1 MEIYLI
7 VFILF
12 DDYDLTF
19 IYVCMYFVCYQNKQ
33 DTLAGE
39 CFPVSNRT
47 NTFDIVQLDTVSLFN
62 LSFQRRHC
70 LKVHAKRRAERLT
83 IQVHY
88 YVIKKMLTIIWA
100 TSWENLFIEQQ
111 WRKSACTSMQSDQ
124 CLCCSLPWWYNTV
137 STCYIA
143 EISRP

>member
-1 MEIYLI
+1 MEIYRI

-12 DDYDLTF
+12 QIDNYDLTF
-19 IYVCMYFVCYQNKQ
+19 IYVCMYFVYYQNKQ

-47 NTFDIVQLDTVSLFN
+47 NTSDIVQLDTVSLFN

-88 YVIKKMLTIIWA
+88 YVIKDADYHLSHIMRKPVYRTTKAQISLYIYAVWSA
-100 TSWENLFIEQQ
+100 PLLFT
-111 WRKSACTSMQSDQ
+111 ALM
-124 CLCCSLPWWYNTV
+124 V
-137 STCYIA
+137 
-143 EISRP
+143 

>member
-1 MEIYLI
+1 MEIHLI

-12 DDYDLTF
+12 DNYDLTF

-39 CFPVSNRT
+39 CFPVSNRM
-47 NTFDIVQLDTVSLFN
+47 NTSDIVQLDTVSLFN

-88 YVIKKMLTIIWA
+88 YVIKDAIIWA
-100 TSWENLFIEQQ
+100 TSWENLFIKQQ
-111 WRKSACTSMQSDQ
+111 RRKSACTSMESDQ
-124 CLCCSLPWWYNTV
+124 RLCCSLPWWYNIVYTY
-137 STCYIA
+137 YIA

>member
-12 DDYDLTF
+12 DNYNLTF

-33 DTLAGE
+33 DALTGE

-88 YVIKKMLTIIWA
+88 YVIKDTDYHLSHIM
-100 TSWENLFIEQQ
+100 
-111 WRKSACTSMQSDQ
+111 RK
-124 CLCCSLPWWYNTV
+124 PVY
-137 STCYIA
+137 
-143 EISRP
+143 

>member
-1 MEIYLI
+1 MEICLI

-12 DDYDLTF
+12 QIDNYDLTF

-47 NTFDIVQLDTVSLFN
+47 NTSDIVQLDTVSLFN

-70 LKVHAKRRAERLT
+70 LNVQAKRRAERLT

-88 YVIKKMLTIIWA
+88 YVIKVA
-100 TSWENLFIEQQ
+100 
-111 WRKSACTSMQSDQ
+111 D
-124 CLCCSLPWWYNTV
+124 
-137 STCYIA
+137 
-143 EISRP
+143 

>member
-12 DDYDLTF
+12 DNYDLTF
-19 IYVCMYFVCYQNKQ
+19 IYVCMCFVCYQNKQ

-62 LSFQRRHC
+62 LSFQRRPQTGIIYFC
-70 LKVHAKRRAERLT
+70 VNVGQTLTKSVKVVFTLSEFP
-83 IQVHY
+83 
-88 YVIKKMLTIIWA
+88 
-100 TSWENLFIEQQ
+100 N
-111 WRKSACTSMQSDQ
+111 QSP
-124 CLCCSLPWWYNTV
+124 SK
-137 STCYIA
+137 
-143 EISRP
+143 

>member
-12 DDYDLTF
+12 DNYDLTF

-88 YVIKKMLTIIWA
+88 YVIKDADYHLSHIMRKPVYRTTKAQISLHIYAVWSA
-100 TSWENLFIEQQ
+100 PLLFT
-111 WRKSACTSMQSDQ
+111 ALM
-124 CLCCSLPWWYNTV
+124 V
-137 STCYIA
+137 
-143 EISRP
+143 

>member
-12 DDYDLTF
+12 DNYDLTF

-62 LSFQRRHC
+62 LSFQIFVYFIT
-70 LKVHAKRRAERLT
+70 LLLYSTILIFAIFYFKRLWFLLYQFCT
-83 IQVHY
+83 
-88 YVIKKMLTIIWA
+88 
-100 TSWENLFIEQQ
+100 FI
-111 WRKSACTSMQSDQ
+111 
-124 CLCCSLPWWYNTV
+124 L
-137 STCYIA
+137 I
-143 EISRP
+143 